1 MSFTG
6 DLEHLPIVDVIQL
19 LHATRKSGVLRV
31 KSRKGESQLV
41 FKDGY
46 MVSAN
51 HLNNSVRI
59 GKILVDL
66 NVITPEVL
74 DQALETQK
82 NAGHGRMPL
91 IVTLIELG
99 LVQEDEVYKGLEQLI
114 ELTIVEIL
122 TWKKGTFILDV
133 QPPQVADEYRYYP
146 EKMKQEINV
155 DTQSILMDSLRIYDE
170 KMRDGQ
176 LTEEEWED
184 DPLTEVAGPETE
196 GPALSADDLGLA
208 DLDQLE
214 RKISEPHTCLE
225 EFDPCA
231 IPRQKIQEA
240 APGLSAAGQEE
251 LVSYLGECAAAA
263 AERGARPNGP
273 ARSVIFFSSDELFS
287 YVVTTACKPTGIL
300 VFATNEEQD
309 LDPIIGQALAKNSVP
324 LLVFDAPAQS
334 GTGFSAE
341 QITSLRQQKQ
351 AKYPRVRTIQLAPS
365 GDTAFSLHAYRDGAR
380 AVIPRPFW
388 EERPEAFAADIILF
402 LEGFQASLKDC
413 ETGRYNPLVGRLAT
427 CISRLHGLREI
438 PEAALALLEFVA
450 EICERSL
457 TLIVR
462 EAELIAEKGIGVK
475 AAKGEGIS
483 PALGFRIPLAQPS
496 LFRTAV
502 ETGEVYY
509 GTTDDAAVRE
519 HLFAVIGAPC
529 RSTVLLLP
537 MKCRGKTLFLTYGD
551 FGSKEPSPVEIDLL
565 KILASQA
572 GLVLE
577 NSLLRKKL
585 EQPPR

>member
-51 HLNNSVRI
+51 HLNNGVRI

-66 NVITPEVL
+66 NVITPEIL
-74 DQALETQK
+74 DQALETQN
-82 NAGHGRMPL
+82 NAGHGRKPL

-99 LVQEDEVYKGLEQLI
+99 LVQEAAVYKGLEQLI
-114 ELTIVEIL
+114 EMTIVEIL

-133 QPPQVADEYRYYP
+133 QPPPVADEYRYYP

-155 DTQSILMDSLRIYDE
+155 DTQSILMDALRIYDE

-176 LTEEEWED
+176 LEVWED
-184 DPLTEVAGPETE
+184 DPVTEGAGSETEVPT
-196 GPALSADDLGLA
+196 LSADDLGLA

-214 RKISEPHTCLE
+214 RKIQEPYTCLE

-240 APGLSAAGQEE
+240 APGLSVAAQEE
-251 LVSYLGECAAAA
+251 LASYLGGCAAAA
-263 AERGARPNGP
+263 AERGARPHGP
-273 ARSVIFFSSDELFS
+273 AQSVIFFSSDELFS
-287 YVVTTACKPTGIL
+287 FAVTTVCKPAGIL

-309 LDPIIGQALAKNSVP
+309 IDPIIGQSLAKNSVP
-324 LLVFDAPAQS
+324 LLVFDAPSQF
-334 GTGFSAE
+334 GTSFSAE

-351 AKYPRVRTIQLAPS
+351 AKYPLVRTIQLTSS
-365 GDTAFSLHAYRDGAR
+365 GDTAFSLHAYHDGAR

-388 EERPEAFAADIILF
+388 EERPEAFAADTILF
-402 LEGFQASLKDC
+402 LQGFQACLKECDADLH
-413 ETGRYNPLVGRLAT
+413 NPLVGRLAT
-427 CISRLHGLREI
+427 SISRLHGLREI

-450 EICERSL
+450 ECCERSL

-462 EAELIAEKGIGVK
+462 ESELIAEKGIGVK
-475 AAKGEGIS
+475 AGKGEGIS
-483 PALGFRIPLAQPS
+483 PALGFRISLVQPS
-496 LFRTAV
+496 LFRTV
-502 ETGEVYY
+502 IETGEVFY

-519 HLFAVIGAPC
+519 HLFAAIGAPC

-537 MKCRGKTLFLTYGD
+537 MKCHGKTLSLTYGD

-577 NSLLRKKL
+577 NCLLRKKL
-585 EQPPR
+585 ERPPR